1 MTASPHK
8 GYVVLEGALEKAAVF
23 TVHHIRRYTRLPMLM
38 IHVAVGAVHLKVR
51 PRIIDDG
58 FFGFLHLK
66 VESPLRCSVGSQ
78 SVRIKI

>member
-8 GYVVLEGALEKAAVF
+8 DFVVLEGALDKDAVF
-23 TVHHIRRYTRLPMLM
+23 TVRNIWRYTRLPMLM
-38 IHVAVGAVHLKVR
+38 INVAVGAVHLKVR
-51 PRIIDDG
+51 SRIIDDG

-78 SVRIKI
+78 SVHIKI